1 MHQLAEIIPISD
13 DRIIF
18 NGYQKDSTVLNQM
31 LISIKIL
38 ESKNNSVINA
48 SMIIDNL
55 DTLIKN
61 KEITSISKNNLTSML
76 DESYGLKKYGR

>member
-1 MHQLAEIIPISD
+1 
-13 DRIIF
+13 
-18 NGYQKDSTVLNQM
+18 M

-38 ESKNNSVINA
+38 ESNDNSVINA